1 VQGARPTALRAG
13 RSMNGAARIGVVALA
28 LLALG
33 ATPPRDPVNPSCPLN
48 PGWSTKPK
56 MEFRAFKVN
65 GVQIIAGEG
74 RIDAGVVGRLKA
86 FLAKHPDPYEIWLSS
101 PGGDARAGN
110 AAGRLIRE
118 TLDVETRIPSG
129 WACYSSCNFIF
140 MGGRKRTIDPGG
152 EFIVHM
158 FTQTN
163 DRDSIDMSV
172 AMGTDATTELIGQI
186 EQDAAM
192 LATED
197 NDFLIRMGVS
207 RKLLSDIMYQQKA
220 VAGTGRDRST
230 RRCLTQKEA
239 IFYGVMS
246 EPD

>member
-1 VQGARPTALRAG
+1 MQT
-13 RSMNGAARIGVVALA
+13 ARIGAAIMA

-33 ATPPRDPVNPSCPLN
+33 ATPPRDPVNPTCPQS
-48 PGWSTKPK
+48 PGWSLKPK
-56 MEFRAFKVN
+56 MEFRVFKMN
-65 GVQIIAGEG
+65 GRQIIAGEG
-74 RIDAGVVGRLKA
+74 RIDAGVVDRLRAVLVKY
-86 FLAKHPDPYEIWLSS
+86 PDPAEIWLSS

-140 MGGRKRTIDPGG
+140 MGGRKRTIDVGG
-152 EFIVHM
+152 DFIVHM

-172 AMGTDATTELIGQI
+172 AMGTDATTELIGEI

-220 VAGTGRDRST
+220 VAGSGSDRST
-230 RRCLTQKEA
+230 RRCLSIDEA
-239 IFYGVMS
+239 LRYGVMS
-246 EPD
+246 EPG

>member
-1 VQGARPTALRAG
+1 MRRAVRAG
-13 RSMNGAARIGVVALA
+13 VAALA

-33 ATPPRDPVNPSCPLN
+33 ATPPRDPVNPTCPQS

-56 MEFRAFKVN
+56 MEFRSFKVN
-65 GVQIIAGEG
+65 GLKIIAGEG

-86 FLAKHPDPYEIWLSS
+86 ALAKYPDPDQIWLSS

-110 AAGRLIRE
+110 AAGLLIRN
-118 TLDVETRIPSG
+118 TLDVETRIPAG
-129 WACYSSCNFIF
+129 WACYSSCNFVF

-172 AMGTDATTELIGQI
+172 AMGTDATTELIGEI
-186 EQDAAM
+186 ERDAAL

-207 RKLLSDIMYQQKA
+207 RKLLSDIMYRQKA
-220 VAGTGRDRST
+220 VAGSGSDRST
-230 RRCLTQKEA
+230 RRCLTIDEA
-239 IFYGVMS
+239 LRYGVMS

>member
-1 VQGARPTALRAG
+1 MTVAV
-13 RSMNGAARIGVVALA
+13 RIGMAVLA
-28 LLALG
+28 LLALS
-33 ATPPRDPVNPSCPLN
+33 ATSPRDPVNPTCPLN
-48 PGWSTKPK
+48 PGWSLKPK
-56 MEFRAFKVN
+56 MEFSVRQVN
-65 GVQIIAGEG
+65 GLKVMVAEG
-74 RIDAGVVGRLKA
+74 RIDTGVVARLQAMLK
-86 FLAKHPDPYEIWLSS
+86 KHPDLDEIWLSS

-110 AAGRLIRE
+110 AAGLLIRN

-129 WACYSSCNFIF
+129 WACYSSCNFVF

-152 EFIVHM
+152 DFIVHM

-197 NDFLIRMGVS
+197 NDFLIRMQVS
-207 RKLLSDIMYQQKA
+207 RKLLSDIMYKQKA
-220 VAGTGRDRST
+220 VAGSSKDKST
-230 RRCLTQKEA
+230 RRCLTIDEA
-239 IFYGVMS
+239 IYYGVMS
-246 EPD
+246 EPG

>member
-1 VQGARPTALRAG
+1 MRAAKQVMLG
-13 RSMNGAARIGVVALA
+13 
-28 LLALG
+28 LLALVTSG
-33 ATPPRDPVNPSCPLN
+33 ASPPMDPRNPTCPLN
-48 PGWSTKPK
+48 PGWSTNPK

-65 GVQIIAGEG
+65 DQLVIAGEG
-74 RIDAGVVGRLKA
+74 RVDAGVAERLEK
-86 FLAKHPDPYEIWLSS
+86 FLEKHPDPYEIWLSS

-110 AAGRLIRE
+110 ATGRLIRE

-152 EFIVHM
+152 HFIVHM
-158 FTQTN
+158 FTQTG
-163 DRDSIDMSV
+163 DRENIDMSV

-186 EQDAAM
+186 EQDAAL

-207 RKLLSDIMYQQKA
+207 RKLLSDIMYRQKA
-220 VAGTGRDRST
+220 VAGRGTDQST
-230 RRCLTQKEA
+230 RRCLTQEEA
-239 IFYGVMS
+239 LRYGVMS

>member
-1 VQGARPTALRAG
+1 MRAG
-13 RSMNGAARIGVVALA
+13 GRIGAA
-28 LLALG
+28 LLALLLVG
-33 ATPPRDPVNPSCPLN
+33 AAPARDPVNPTCPLN
-48 PGWSTKPK
+48 PGWSTNPK
-56 MEFRAFKVN
+56 MEFKALKVN
-65 GVQIIAGEG
+65 GLRVIMAEG
-74 RIDAGVVGRLKA
+74 RIDAGVVDRLKA
-86 FLAKHPDPYEIWLSS
+86 MLVKYPDPDEIWLSS

-110 AAGRLIRE
+110 AAGRLIRD
-118 TLDVETRIPSG
+118 TLDVVTRIPAG
-129 WACYSSCNFIF
+129 WACYSSCNFVF
-140 MGGRKRTIDPGG
+140 MGGRKRVIEPGG
-152 EFIVHM
+152 QFIAHM

-220 VAGTGRDRST
+220 VAGKGKDRST
-230 RRCLTQKEA
+230 RRCLTQEEA
-239 IFYGVMS
+239 LRYGVMS

>member
-1 VQGARPTALRAG
+1 MRR
-13 RSMNGAARIGVVALA
+13 AARIGVAIAA
-28 LLALG
+28 LLAVG
-33 ATPPRDPVNPSCPLN
+33 ATSPRDPVNPTCPQN
-48 PGWSTKPK
+48 PGWSLQPQ
-56 MEFRAFKVN
+56 MAFSIRK
-65 GVQIIAGEG
+65 AGALKIMVAEG
-74 RIDAGVVGRLKA
+74 RIDAGVVTRLKTM
-86 FLAKHPDPYEIWLSS
+86 LTKHPDLDEIWLRS

-110 AAGRLIRE
+110 AAGRLIRD
-118 TLDVETRIPSG
+118 TMDVETRIPAG

-163 DRDSIDMSV
+163 DRDSIDISV
-172 AMGTDATTELIGQI
+172 ARGTDATTELIAEI

-207 RKLLSDIMYQQKA
+207 RKLLSDIMYRQKA
-220 VAGTGRDRST
+220 VAGSGRDRST
-230 RRCLTQKEA
+230 RRCLTRQEA
-239 IFYGVMS
+239 ISYGVMS

>member
-1 VQGARPTALRAG
+1 VRHARKF
-13 RSMNGAARIGVVALA
+13 GVATLA
-28 LLALG
+28 LLTLG
-33 ATPPRDPVNPSCPLN
+33 AASPRDPVNPTCPREL
-48 PGWSTKPK
+48 GWSTNPK
-56 MEFRAFKVN
+56 MEFRVFTVN
-65 GVQIIAGEG
+65 GVKVIAGEG
-74 RIDAGVVGRLKA
+74 RVDSGVVDRLKA
-86 FLAKHPDPYEIWLSS
+86 VLAKHPDVYELWLNS

-118 TLDVETRIPSG
+118 TLDLETRIPAG
-129 WACYSSCNFIF
+129 WVCYSSCNFIF
-140 MGGRKRTIDPGG
+140 MGGRKRTIDAGG

-158 FTQTN
+158 FTQTG
-163 DRDSIDMSV
+163 DRDAIDSSV

-186 EQDAAM
+186 EQEAAM

-207 RKLLSDIMYQQKA
+207 RKLLSDIMYRQKA
-220 VAGTGRDRST
+220 VSGSGNDRST
-230 RRCLTQKEA
+230 RRCLTRQEA

>member
-1 VQGARPTALRAG
+1 MRR
-13 RSMNGAARIGVVALA
+13 AARIGAALA
-28 LLALG
+28 ALIAIGG
-33 ATPPRDPVNPSCPLN
+33 APPRDPVNPSCPLN
-48 PGWSTKPK
+48 PGWSTQPK
-56 MEFRAFKVN
+56 MEFSVRKV
-65 GVQIIAGEG
+65 GGLKVMIAEG
-74 RIDAGVVGRLKA
+74 RIDAAVVERLNAMLK
-86 FLAKHPDPYEIWLSS
+86 KHPDLDEIWLRS

-110 AAGRLIRE
+110 AAGRLIRD
-118 TLDVETRIPSG
+118 TLDVETRIPAG
-129 WACYSSCNFIF
+129 WACYSSCNFMF

-152 EFIVHM
+152 QFIVHM
-158 FTQTN
+158 FTQTG

-207 RKLLSDIMYQQKA
+207 RKLLSDVMYRQKA
-220 VAGTGRDRST
+220 VAGSGGDRST
-230 RRCLTQKEA
+230 RRCLTRDEA

>member
-1 VQGARPTALRAG
+1 MRVMRAG
-13 RSMNGAARIGVVALA
+13 AAMLA

-33 ATPPRDPVNPSCPLN
+33 ATPPRDPVNPTCPLN

-56 MEFRAFKVN
+56 MEFRYFKVD
-65 GVQIIAGEG
+65 GLKVIAGEG
-74 RIDAGVVGRLKA
+74 RIDAGVVERLKA
-86 FLAKHPDPYEIWLSS
+86 TLAKYPDPDQIWLSS

-110 AAGRLIRE
+110 AAGLLIRN

-129 WACYSSCNFIF
+129 WACYSSCNFVF
-140 MGGRKRTIDPGG
+140 MGGRKRTIDSGG
-152 EFIVHM
+152 DFIVHM

-172 AMGTDATTELIGQI
+172 AMGTDATTELIGEI
-186 EQDAAM
+186 ERDAAL

-207 RKLLSDIMYQQKA
+207 RKLLSEIMYRQKA
-220 VAGTGRDRST
+220 VAGSGSDRST
-230 RRCLTQKEA
+230 RRCLTIVEA
-239 IFYGVMS
+239 LRYGVMS